1 MPRALRR
8 SDSGRGDER
17 RQGHTGEAAGGCT
30 GRASG
35 GSYLGAARP
44 TVWLREGSTEY
55 REPPVAFHCQTLPL
69 GGPCFYYGLARLL
82 QLARLQLWCRGF
94 TGVLPCCCACAS
106 VQLEQSNFETA
117 AAALQSKDGAQW
129 EAAVAG
135 YKGGQAWLEPPSPP
149 LPTPT
154 TSAGNSN
161 QSDLAAL
168 RGDVDRLLLCC
179 LSTVQFDHSID

>member
-1 MPRALRR
+1 M
-8 SDSGRGDER
+8 EN
-17 RQGHTGEAAGGCT
+17 AAVCPEPG
-30 GRASG
+30 
-35 GSYLGAARP
+35 GAA
-44 TVWLREGSTEY
+44 TAAAETNDAKATREK
-55 REPPVAFHCQTLPL
+55 RQAAAL
-69 GGPCFYYGLARLL
+69 GGRVEDRIWALL
-82 QLARLQLWCRGF
+82 DQRFGF
-94 TGVLPCCCACAS
+94 EK
-106 VQLEQSNFETA
+106 LEQSNFETA
-117 AAALQSKDGAQW
+117 AAALQSKDGAKW

-179 LSTVQFDHSID
+179 LSTVQFDHIVD